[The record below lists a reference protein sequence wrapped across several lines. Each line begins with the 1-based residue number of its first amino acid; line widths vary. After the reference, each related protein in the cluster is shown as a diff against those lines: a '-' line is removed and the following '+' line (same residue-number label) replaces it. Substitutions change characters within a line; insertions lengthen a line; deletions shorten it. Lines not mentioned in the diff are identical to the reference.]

1 MPTQLEYIADDLD
14 AKIAAISFIDLYSN
28 FGSGFLPGIT
38 GQSEVLEDKY
48 LVARIIPNSKT
59 RDGNTVTI
67 NFTIPDGEAAL
78 PFAEITAVDSSQTLI
93 TFNDASLF
101 NDSDE
106 AIELMIVPNSVI
118 VKIIDK
124 LSNTITID
132 RPLGT
137 VDAVGLIGRILIA
150 QVAIIIGGTE
160 GGGDGQ
166 IMRTDPFVLSRNEGS
181 EAYSL
186 DYIFEMLSN

>member
-78 PFAEITAVDSSQTLI
+78 PVAEITAVDSSQTLI

-118 VKIIDK
+118 D
-124 LSNTITID
+124 
-132 RPLGT
+132 
-137 VDAVGLIGRILIA
+137 
-150 QVAIIIGGTE
+150 
-160 GGGDGQ
+160 
-166 IMRTDPFVLSRNEGS
+166 
-181 EAYSL
+181 
-186 DYIFEMLSN
+186 